1 MTDYALCLAWNWE
14 YDADFV
20 TLLEAACR
28 SRGLALLQV
37 TPEALDRVSQ
47 RLADNELAFR
57 VLLDRASDS
66 DQRFL
71 SLVEWAR
78 EHGAYRI
85 NPYELASRAWDKA
98 AMHAVLRRTLHTPH
112 TLILPPYD
120 QQPDLPWLDLEPL
133 GNGFTIKP
141 ALRGGGEGVIM
152 GATSLDQ
159 VLAARQAYPSD
170 PYLLQAH
177 IDPIQLDARPAW
189 FRVLYCAG
197 RVFPCWWNV
206 HTHVYTPV
214 TCDEQERYELAP
226 LWAIT
231 DNIAHLCGLE
241 LFSTEIALTSE
252 DRFVVVDYVNDPV
265 DLRLQSK
272 TPQGVPD
279 DIVQAIAQR
288 LADLVASRS

>member
-1 MTDYALCLAWNWE
+1 MSDYALCLAWNWE

-20 TLLEAACR
+20 ALLDAACR
-28 SRGLALLQV
+28 SRDLGLLQV
-37 TPEALDRVSQ
+37 TPETLDPVSQ
-47 RLADNELAFR
+47 LLKDGQMAFR

-66 DQRFL
+66 DARFL
-71 SLVEWAR
+71 SVVEWAR
-78 EHGAYRI
+78 EHGVYRI

-120 QQPDLPWLDLEPL
+120 QQPDLPALDLKPL
-133 GNGFTIKP
+133 GDGFTIKP
-141 ALRGGGEGVIM
+141 ALRGGGEGVVM
-152 GATSLDQ
+152 GATSLEQ
-159 VLAARQAYPSD
+159 VLAARQAYPAD

-177 IDPIQLDARPAW
+177 IDPVQLDARPAW
-189 FRVLYCAG
+189 FRVIHCAG
-197 RVFPCWWNV
+197 QVFPCWWDV
-206 HTHVYTPV
+206 HTHVYTPINAA
-214 TCDEQERYELAP
+214 EQDHYGLAP
-226 LWAIT
+226 LSAVT
-231 DNIAHLCGLE
+231 HTIARLCGLE

-252 DRFVVVDYVNDPV
+252 DRFVVVDYVNDPI

-288 LADLVASRS
+288 LADLAASRS